1 MPKTPAY
8 RKRSGY
14 DQAIVTLTDAVTKRR
29 RDYWL
34 GEYGSPAS
42 RERYHRLIAAWEA
55 GGRRHPDPADAGIER
70 GSSAQA
76 EAADGRP
83 TVAMVIAAYWRWAQ
97 RYYQPNE
104 SGTLRVVLRM
114 LRQYHG
120 SEAAE
125 DFGPKKLRALREAMI
140 AGDDTCDPRARDGR
154 GGTSTS
160 RCSGCGGCFVG
171 PRRRR

>member
-1 MPKTPAY
+1 
-8 RKRSGY
+8 
-14 DQAIVTLTDAVTKRR
+14 
-29 RDYWL
+29 
-34 GEYGSPAS
+34 
-42 RERYHRLIAAWEA
+42 
-55 GGRRHPDPADAGIER
+55 
-70 GSSAQA
+70 
-76 EAADGRP
+76 
-83 TVAMVIAAYWRWAQ
+83 MVIAAYWRWAQ